1 MLTYSFENLGDDAL
15 YIYLYK
21 CIRADILSGA
31 LKTGERLP
39 SKRAF
44 ARQLNIS
51 TITIENAYAL
61 LQTEGYIYSEPKRGY
76 FVSDIQAAFVGDPNL
91 QQGVLRARTE
101 RWDSSAGSKRSG
113 GSASGL
119 GKNGPEENSLDIWSD
134 FDENDMP
141 DGRVTVVERTAE
153 QENSSKISRN
163 TFFADFSSN
172 QTRKENFPF
181 SVWTRLIR
189 QVMADRGEH
198 LLRNAPGG
206 GVYELRKMIAAHL
219 REFRDMYVSPE
230 QIIIGAGTEYL
241 YGILIQLLGFDSVY
255 AVENPGYSKIGKIYE
270 AHGVACRYI
279 DLDHC
284 GICPDLLEEV
294 GANVIHITP
303 SHHFPTGIT
312 MPISRRYELLGW
324 AARAE
329 NRYII
334 EDDYD
339 SEFRMTGKPIP
350 TLQSIDR
357 NGQVIYINTFTKTL
371 ASTIRIS
378 YMVLPVP
385 LLALYRKKLGFY
397 SCTVSNFEQYTLAAF
412 IREGHYEKHINRM
425 RNSYRRKRNA
435 LLEAIEKS
443 PLADLVTISEEDAGL
458 HFLMKVNTERTDEE
472 IIDSAQR
479 HGIRLTSLSYY
490 YHDERMSKDFSA
502 KNETETKSGTKG
514 GKNEMAAVESRQKQ
528 EHTFVINY
536 SNIEEE
542 QIDEAVKR
550 LYESVVG

>member
-1 MLTYSFENLGDDAL
+1 MLTYSFENIGDDAL

-76 FVSDIQAAFVGDPNL
+76 FVSDIQAAFVGDQNL
-91 QQGVLRARTE
+91 QQGALRARTE
-101 RWDSSAGSKRSG
+101 RRDSFAEPKRSG
-113 GSASGL
+113 GSVFDL
-119 GKNGPEENSLDIWSD
+119 GKNRSEENDLGIWSD
-134 FDENDMP
+134 FDKNDMP
-141 DGRVTVVERTAE
+141 DGRAAATDRIAG
-153 QENSSKISRN
+153 QADSGKFSRSSC
-163 TFFADFSSN
+163 FADFSSN

-189 QVMADRGEH
+189 QVMADQGDH

-206 GVYELRKMIAAHL
+206 GVYELRRVIAAHL

-230 QIIIGAGTEYL
+230 QIIVGAGTEYL

-279 DLDHC
+279 DMDRC
-284 GICPDLLEEV
+284 GICPDFLEEV

-324 AARAE
+324 AARE
-329 NRYII
+329 QNRYII

-385 LLALYRKKLGFY
+385 LLALYREKLGFY

-458 HFLMKVNTERTDEE
+458 HFLMEVNTERTDEE

-490 YHDERMSKDFSA
+490 YHDKEMAEDFSA

-514 GKNEMAAVESRQKQ
+514 GKNEMAAVESRRKQ

-542 QIDEAVKR
+542 RIAEAVKR
-550 LYESVVG
+550 LYESIAG

>member
-1 MLTYSFENLGDDAL
+1 MHTYSFENLGDDAL

-76 FVSDIQAAFVGDPNL
+76 FASDIQAAFVGDQNL
-91 QQGVLRARTE
+91 QQGAVRARTE
-101 RWDSSAGSKRSG
+101 RQDPFVGSKRSVDFAPE
-113 GSASGL
+113 SMKKESEENGL
-119 GKNGPEENSLDIWSD
+119 GIWPD

-141 DGRVTVVERTAE
+141 DGRASATDRIAE
-153 QENSSKISRN
+153 QANSRGIFGNSY
-163 TFFADFSSN
+163 FADFSSN

-181 SVWTRLIR
+181 SVWARLIR

-230 QIIIGAGTEYL
+230 QVIVGAGTEYL

-279 DLDHC
+279 DMDGC

-312 MPISRRYELLGW
+312 MPISRRYELLAW

-350 TLQSIDR
+350 TLQSIDW

-378 YMVLPVP
+378 YMVLPEP
-385 LLALYRKKLGFY
+385 LLALYRKKLSFY

-443 PLADLVTISEEDAGL
+443 PLAELVTISEEDAGL

-472 IIDSAQR
+472 IIESAKQQ
-479 HGIRLTSLSYY
+479 GIRLTSLSYY
-490 YHDERMSKDFSA
+490 YHDEEMVEDFA
-502 KNETETKSGTKG
+502 TKIETRTKVGTKG
-514 GKNEMAAVESRQKQ
+514 GKNEMAAVESRWKQ

-542 QIDEAVKR
+542 LIAEAGKR
-550 LYESVVG
+550 LYE

>member
-21 CIRADILSGA
+21 CIKADILSGT

-76 FVSDIQAAFVGDPNL
+76 FVSDIEAAFVCDQSL
-91 QQGVLRARTE
+91 QQGALRVRTE
-101 RWDSSAGSKRSG
+101 RRDSFAGSQRSG
-113 GSASGL
+113 AFASGL
-119 GKNGPEENSLDIWSD
+119 MKKESEENDLDIWSD

-141 DGRVTVVERTAE
+141 DGRTTAVVQTEE
-153 QENSSKISRN
+153 QANSRN
-163 TFFADFSSN
+163 FSRNSFFADFSSN

-189 QVMADRGEH
+189 QVMADPGEH

-206 GVYELRKMIAAHL
+206 GVYELRRVIAAHL
-219 REFRDMYVSPE
+219 REFRDMYVSPG
-230 QIIIGAGTEYL
+230 QIIVGAGTEYL

-279 DLDHC
+279 DMDGC

-378 YMVLPVP
+378 YMVLPEP
-385 LLALYRKKLGFY
+385 LLLLYREKLGFY

-472 IIDSAQR
+472 IIESAVR
-479 HGIRLTSLSYY
+479 HGLRLTSLSYY
-490 YHDERMSKDFSA
+490 YHNEELASGLSTIKKADQTTEKD
-502 KNETETKSGTKG
+502 KRKM
-514 GKNEMAAVESRQKQ
+514 MAAGENRRQP

-536 SNIEEE
+536 SNIEEGR
-542 QIDEAVKR
+542 IAGAVER
-550 LYESVVG
+550 LYESIVR

>member
-21 CIRADILSGA
+21 CIKADILSGA

-61 LQTEGYIYSEPKRGY
+61 LQTEGYIYSEPKKGY
-76 FVSDIQAAFVGDPNL
+76 FVSDIQTAFVGAP
-91 QQGVLRARTE
+91 
-101 RWDSSAGSKRSG
+101 AGTSG
-113 GSASGL
+113 
-119 GKNGPEENSLDIWSD
+119 ENAPSDLDIWSD
-134 FDENDMP
+134 SDKNEMP
-141 DGRVTVVERTAE
+141 DGLVSGVGRTAE
-153 QENSSKISRN
+153 QENSDKYSGNSY
-163 TFFADFSSN
+163 FADFSSN

-181 SVWTRLIR
+181 SVWTKLIR
-189 QVMADRGEH
+189 QVMSDQGEH

-206 GVYELRKMIAAHL
+206 GVYELRQMIAAHL

-230 QIIIGAGTEYL
+230 QIIVGAGTEYL

-255 AVENPGYSKIGKIYE
+255 AVENPGYPKIGKIYE
-270 AHGVACRYI
+270 AHGVVCRYI

-284 GICPDLLEEV
+284 GVRPERLEEV
-294 GANVIHITP
+294 RANVIHITP

-324 AARAE
+324 AAKDE

-357 NGQVIYINTFTKTL
+357 NDQVIYINTFTKTL

-378 YMVLPVP
+378 YMVLPAP
-385 LLALYRKKLGFY
+385 LLVRYREKLGFY

-412 IREGHYEKHINRM
+412 IRDGHYEKHINRM
-425 RNSYRRKRNA
+425 RNSYRRKRNV
-435 LLEAIEKS
+435 LLAAIEKS

-458 HFLMKVNTERTDEE
+458 HFLMKVNTERTDEDVIE
-472 IIDSAQR
+472 SAVR

-490 YHDERMSKDFSA
+490 YHEEKMTGDSPVKKKTVKPA
-502 KNETETKSGTKG
+502 KTGDREPADTGEN
-514 GKNEMAAVESRQKQ
+514 RQKP

-542 QIDEAVKR
+542 KITAAVEQ
-550 LYESVVG
+550 LYESVAGK